1 MRKSICAI
9 VIILF
14 IAVLLSG
21 CTQQKESSSG
31 TGASQAE
38 SSVTSASGSE
48 AGSMEEYPAPPVDNA
63 VSAQINDKDQLDK
76 KIHVFFS
83 GGKGQKMVK
92 SSWIVM
98 KRSDGKIERFSL
110 KPEVQSEVILDGT
123 DGPDL
128 VRVYAEYF
136 DGNIY
141 QIAERTLKLRQRI

>member
-1 MRKSICAI
+1 MD
-9 VIILF
+9 
-14 IAVLLSG
+14 
-21 CTQQKESSSG
+21 
-31 TGASQAE
+31 
-38 SSVTSASGSE
+38 
-48 AGSMEEYPAPPVDNA
+48 EYPAPPVDNA

-123 DGPDL
+123 DGSDL

-141 QIAERTLKLRQRI
+141 QIAERTLKLRQRIFQPSDFLFLLHSGDI